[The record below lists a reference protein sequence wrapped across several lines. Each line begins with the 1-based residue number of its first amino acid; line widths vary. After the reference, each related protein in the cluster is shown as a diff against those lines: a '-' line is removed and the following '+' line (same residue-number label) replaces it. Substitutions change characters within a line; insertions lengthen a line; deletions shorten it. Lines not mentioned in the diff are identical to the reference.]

1 MSILVQESGLS
12 SEIVALTE
20 GGYID
25 GEWRILNKNI
35 NVLKALMPCTV
46 KILYSRKYDIVF

>member
-1 MSILVQESGLS
+1 MSILVQESGVS

-20 GGYID
+20 GGNID

-46 KILYSRKYDIVF
+46 KILYSRKYDVVF